1 MAKLGKLMAIG
12 LLAALGIVSWFYF
25 SHFVAIVGSTVSYGL
40 KFFVDL
46 TQIGLIALIF
56 AAFLAPLEAL
66 GWWAGWYG
74 DAVEEMQNPGVVG
87 RSIAHPWAINRF
99 VIYLDGIGQ
108 ATTSYLPDVEEFLN
122 QLEDRLPHDIVLVR
136 GIMPYSAI
144 NRTLIDSDRP
154 LSWLWRAADYLQV
167 SHYGSIMGT
176 LTSVII
182 NIRNIL
188 SVAVSADKRYG
199 PIYNQGIAQVIYN
212 SLMYYGYEPES
223 RTPITLIGF
232 SGGAQ
237 MSLGAVPFLKQTL
250 GSAIEVVSI
259 AGVFSGSTN
268 VLELDHLYHFVGD
281 RDIMERF
288 GPIMFPKRWKIFFL
302 SYWNRAKRKGKVTI
316 MSLGKVG
323 HNGSGSPIDASQFLP
338 DGRSYLQQTLDLIT
352 AILQEGEFTLLRKPI
367 PRKPS
372 HYEHYWQA
380 AFNRPDYY
388 PIPHSLDPDL
398 YHPIAPWMGRLILP
412 RLAQRYMVRGI
423 WFEVY
428 HTPPEHQH
436 LIGQIVPLRW
446 NRTAAVQEYVRSVK
460 TDIYFN
466 AEAEYSTQQGMIH
479 PDRLNRWRQVD
490 PLESLAGTRPYDDM
504 IVSLDE
510 PLVVKQINSDDNGDA
525 EATPSYFL
533 LIHCD
538 PVQIS
543 GRFYALVRFLEPVVD
558 PVIERID
565 TAESDRFRVVHFNP
579 ASQQFDGVE
588 TIVHL
593 PQVVADS
600 TGVCNS
606 TSRAIAQSPLNQQGW
621 YIYGAQDQAGTFVVQ
636 AIAPRSLFQLS
647 PEQIIVGEQ
656 PAFRYL
662 KQQAWS
668 DSEVSKGGIKSVLLC
683 AEGHQTPLP
692 ANPVALWQEGDRA
705 LVVHTYGGIG
715 GKKAE
720 PATQGPVYFGH
731 FAYGLAQVIREP
743 ITQELQFDIRYYQV
757 YTHNLEGV
765 VAGTLHWSRFLGDR
779 QFGWVGVRP
788 TCDLL
793 IKLDTISEPYDF
805 GDFQRSPLDSLIHEL
820 EIMTARY
827 RTGDGTGGTYV
838 GLANNCTQDSNQA
851 LYASLKRFRQQIEAN
866 PNVLNWLR
874 QEPARRDRFRRLVKL
889 SLALRRQLMPLGTA
903 RADWQSNAEMLGL
916 SLEDEPIENI
926 LRGLVSWRTIFPRV
940 ASDAIAH
947 VVLKHGGSIW
957 VLRTNQIGG
966 DDPNIAPV
974 APMTF

>member
-1 MAKLGKLMAIG
+1 MSKLPKFIAIG
-12 LLAALGIVSWFYF
+12 LLIALGLISWLYF
-25 SHFVAIVGSTVSYGL
+25 SHLVAIVGSTVSYGL
-40 KFFVDL
+40 GLFIDL

-87 RSIAHPWAINRF
+87 RSIAYAGAINRY

-108 ATTSYLPDVEEFLN
+108 ATDSYLPDVEEFLN
-122 QLEDRLPHDIVLVR
+122 QLETRLPQDVLLVR

-154 LSWLWRAADYLQV
+154 LSWLWQAADYLQV
-167 SHYGSIMGT
+167 SHYGSVMGT

-212 SLMYYGYEPES
+212 SLMYYGYEPGS

-237 MSLGAVPFLKQTL
+237 ISLGAVPFLKQTL
-250 GSAIEVVSI
+250 GSPIEVISI
-259 AGVFSGSTN
+259 SGVFSGSTN
-268 VLELDHLYHFVGD
+268 VLELEHLYHFVGD
-281 RDIMERF
+281 RDIMERL

-323 HNGSGSPIDASQFLP
+323 HNGAGSPIDATRFLP
-338 DGRSYLQQTLDLIT
+338 DGRSHLQQTLDLIT

-367 PRKPS
+367 PRQPS
-372 HYEHYWQA
+372 HYERYWQA
-380 AFNRPDYY
+380 EFNRPDYY
-388 PIPHSLDPDL
+388 PIQQSIDLDL

-412 RLAQRYMVRGI
+412 RLAQRYVVRGV

-428 HTPPEHQH
+428 HAPPEFQD
-436 LIGQIVPLRW
+436 LIGQIIPLRW
-446 NRTAAVQEYVRSVK
+446 NKIAAVQDYVQSVK

-466 AEAEYSTQQGMIH
+466 AEAEYSTYQGLIH

-490 PLESLAGTRPYDDM
+490 PLESLAGSRPHDDV
-504 IVSLDE
+504 IVSLRD
-510 PLVVKQINSDDNGDA
+510 PLVVEQSSDTHRSPPLA
-525 EATPSYFL
+525 PTYFL
-533 LIHCD
+533 LITCD

-543 GRFYALVRFLEPVVD
+543 GRFYALVQFLEAVVD
-558 PVIERID
+558 PLVERIETTD
-565 TAESDRFRVVHFNP
+565 TDRFRVIHFNP
-579 ASQQFDGVE
+579 LSQQFDGVE
-588 TIVHL
+588 EVIRV

-600 TGVCNS
+600 TGVCNA
-606 TSRAIAQSPLNQQGW
+606 TSRAIAQSPLNAKGW
-621 YIYGAQDQAGTFVVQ
+621 YIYGAKAHSGVFVVQ
-636 AIAPRSLFQLS
+636 AITPRALFQLT
-647 PEQIIVGEQ
+647 PEQIIVGEK

-668 DSEVSKGGIKSVLLC
+668 ESEVPKGGIKSVLLC
-683 AEGHQTPLP
+683 ASSPQSTLP
-692 ANPVALWQEGDRA
+692 PNPAAFWQEGDRA

-731 FAYGLAQVIREP
+731 FAYGLAHVVREP
-743 ITQELQFDIRYYQV
+743 LTQELRFDIQYYQV

-765 VAGTLHWSRFLGDR
+765 IAGTLHWSRFLGDR
-779 QFGWVGVRP
+779 QFGWAGVRP

-793 IKLDTISEPYDF
+793 IKLDTITEPYDF

-820 EIMTARY
+820 SIMTARY

-866 PNVLNWLR
+866 PDVLDWIR
-874 QEPARRDRFRRLVKL
+874 REPTRRDRFRRLLKL
-889 SLALRRQLMPLGTA
+889 AQALRRELMPLGTA

-926 LRGLVSWRTIFPRV
+926 LRGLGSWRTIFPRV

-966 DDPNIAPV
+966 DDPDIAPV

>member
-1 MAKLGKLMAIG
+1 MSKLPKLMVMG
-12 LLAALGIVSWFYF
+12 LLIALGIISWFYF
-25 SHFVAIVGSTVSYGL
+25 SHLVAIVGSTAGYGL
-40 KFFVDL
+40 KLFIDL
-46 TQIGLIALIF
+46 TQIGLIALLF

-87 RSIAHPWAINRF
+87 RPTAYVGTINRY

-108 ATTSYLPDVEEFLN
+108 ATDSYLPDVEEFLN
-122 QLEDRLPHDIVLVR
+122 QLETRLPQDVLLVR

-154 LSWLWRAADYLQV
+154 LSWLWRAADNLQV
-167 SHYGSIMGT
+167 LHYGSVMGT
-176 LTSVII
+176 LTSIII

-212 SLMYYGYEPES
+212 SLMYHGYEPGS
-223 RTPITLIGF
+223 RTPITFIGF

-237 MSLGAVPFLKQTL
+237 ISLGAVPFLKQTL
-250 GSAIEVVSI
+250 GSPIEVISI

-268 VLELDHLYHFVGD
+268 VLELDHLYHYVGD
-281 RDIMERF
+281 RDIMERI
-288 GPIMFPKRWKIFFL
+288 GAIMFPKRWKIFFL

-316 MSLGKVG
+316 MSLGNVG
-323 HNGSGSPIDASQFLP
+323 HNGTGSPIDDTQFLP

-372 HYEHYWQA
+372 HYERYWQSE
-380 AFNRPDYY
+380 FNRPDYY
-388 PIPHSLDPDL
+388 PLQQSVNPDL
-398 YHPIAPWMGRLILP
+398 YHPIAPWIGRLILP
-412 RLAQRYMVRGI
+412 RLAQRHMVRGV

-428 HTPPEHQH
+428 HAPLEFQH
-436 LIGQIVPLRW
+436 LIGAVIPLRW
-446 NRTAAVQEYVRSVK
+446 NKTATVQDYVRSVK

-466 AEAEYSTQQGMIH
+466 AEAEYSSHQGLIH
-479 PDRLNRWRQVD
+479 PDRLNHWRQVD
-490 PLESLAGTRPYDDM
+490 PLESLAGSRPHDDV
-504 IVSLDE
+504 IVSLCE
-510 PLVVKQINSDDNGDA
+510 PFVVEQSSDPENR
-525 EATPSYFL
+525 TQRTSTYSL
-533 LIHCD
+533 LIDCD

-543 GRFYALVRFLEPVVD
+543 GRFYALVQFLEPVID
-558 PVIERID
+558 PLVESIKNPD
-565 TAESDRFRVVHFNP
+565 SDRFRVVHFNRS
-579 ASQQFDGVE
+579 SQQFNGIEEV
-588 TIVHL
+588 IRV
-593 PQVVADS
+593 PQVVADA
-600 TGVCNS
+600 TGVCNA
-606 TSRAIAQSPLNQQGW
+606 TSRAIAQSPLNAKGW
-621 YIYGAQDQAGTFVVQ
+621 YIYGANDHSGLFVVQ
-636 AIAPRSLFQLS
+636 AIAPRSLFQLM
-647 PEQIIVGEQ
+647 PDQIIVGEK

-668 DSEVSKGGIKSVLLC
+668 DSEVPKGGIKSVLLC
-683 AEGHQTPLP
+683 TGSQQSTLPPNPL
-692 ANPVALWQEGDRA
+692 AFWQEGDRA

-743 ITQELQFDIRYYQV
+743 ITQELQFDIQYYQV

-765 VAGTLHWSRFLGDR
+765 IAGTLAWSRFLGDR

-793 IKLDTISEPYDF
+793 IKLDTITDPYDF

-820 EIMTARY
+820 AIMTARY

-866 PNVLNWLR
+866 PDVLNWLR
-874 QEPARRDRFRRLVKL
+874 GDPSRRDRFRRLVKL
-889 SLALRRQLMPLGTA
+889 SQALRRQLMPLGTA

-916 SLEDEPIENI
+916 SLEDEPFENI
-926 LRGLVSWRTIFPRV
+926 LRGLGSWRTIFPRV
-940 ASDAIAH
+940 ASDAIAR

-966 DDPNIAPV
+966 DDPDIAPV